1 MKICGIYAIENII
14 NKKVYIGQSN
24 NILLRFSNH
33 KYELNNNKH
42 FNSHLQRAWYKYGKE
57 NFIFK
62 ILCECNPQELNEKE
76 IYFID
81 LYCSFEYGYNRT
93 DGGTDSEVAA
103 EFGRKMAKILHE
115 RKKTTKNKCLI
126 CGEETKNGYNKYC
139 INHKKICIKCGK
151 RFGNNGL
158 VTRCPNCIYK
168 PEEQAIKSKCANC
181 NKEIIKNNN
190 KQKYCKKCAIII
202 RNEQQKELMRER
214 RKKTF
219 RT

>member
-93 DGGTDSEVAA
+93 DGGTDSEAAA
-103 EFGRKMAKILHE
+103 EFGRRMAEIGHE
-115 RKKTTKNKCLI
+115 RRRTTKGI
-126 CGEETKNGYNKYC
+126 CRECGKETKNGY
-139 INHKKICIKCGK
+139 
-151 RFGNNGL
+151 
-158 VTRCPNCIYK
+158 
-168 PEEQAIKSKCANC
+168 
-181 NKEIIKNNN
+181 
-190 KQKYCKKCAIII
+190 QKYCSDHNRKCKICGERFKSEKYTNICHSCKEWNQIVSNLNIYNQAHPDAKLHIERIIH
-202 RNEQQKELMRER
+202 
-214 RKKTF
+214 
-219 RT
+219 